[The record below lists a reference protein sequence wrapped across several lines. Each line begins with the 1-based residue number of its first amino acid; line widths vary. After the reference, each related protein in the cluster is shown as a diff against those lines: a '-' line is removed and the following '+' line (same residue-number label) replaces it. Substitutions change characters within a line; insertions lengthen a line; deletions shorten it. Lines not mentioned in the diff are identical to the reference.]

1 MPRVLP
7 IALIVGLIAG
17 LLVGGFHNL
26 FTVPVM
32 ERAIALE
39 EERAAPEAP
48 AGAME
53 HEGEGAV
60 VSLGVQRI
68 GMVVG
73 LAILGLIVGLIFA
86 GFYRLLQGIVPDW
99 HPLAIALIVGAVGF
113 WALSLFPFI
122 KYPLNPPGVGES
134 ASLTFRQGFQTLFI
148 LLSAAGAVGALYGI
162 KLINR
167 STSVAA
173 QWVQRYALVA
183 LAYAIFALVI
193 AFAIPGNPDPTP
205 VPVDL
210 LALFRTLS
218 MVGQFLLWLVLA
230 LGVGLTIMWY
240 QRSGQTVGNPGT
252 GNMSPRASAH

>member
-7 IALIVGLIAG
+7 IALIVGVMAG

-39 EERAAPEAP
+39 EERAAAVAP
-48 AGAME
+48 AGVAE
-53 HEGEGAV
+53 HGGGAV

-73 LAILGLIVGLIFA
+73 LATFGLIIGLVFT
-86 GFYRLLQGIVPDW
+86 GFYRLLRGIVPDW

-122 KYPLNPPGVGES
+122 KYPLNPPGVGEP
-134 ASLTFRQGFQTLFI
+134 ASLTYRQGFQTLFF
-148 LLSAAGAVGALYGI
+148 LLSAAGAVGALYSI
-162 KLINR
+162 KFINR
-167 STSVAA
+167 STSVTA
-173 QWVQRYALVA
+173 QRAQRYALVA
-183 LAYAIFALVI
+183 LAYAAFALI
-193 AFAIPGNPDPTP
+193 ITFALPGNPDPTP

-210 LALFRTLS
+210 LALFRTLT
-218 MVGQFLLWLVLA
+218 MIGHFLLWLLLA

-240 QRSGQTVGNPGT
+240 QRSTQTTSNPQSRNAT
-252 GNMSPRASAH
+252 PHASAQ

>member
-7 IALIVGLIAG
+7 IALIVGLMAG

-39 EERAAPEAP
+39 EERTAAEAP
-48 AGAME
+48 AGAAE
-53 HEGEGAV
+53 HEEEAT

-73 LAILGLIVGLIFA
+73 LAIFGLIIGLIFT
-86 GFYRLLQGIVPDW
+86 GLYRLLRGIVPDW

-134 ASLTFRQGFQTLFI
+134 SSLTFRQGFQTVFI
-148 LLSAAGAVGALYGI
+148 LLSAAGAVGALYGV

-173 QWVQRYALVA
+173 QRTQRYALLALGYVA
-183 LAYAIFALVI
+183 FALII

-210 LALFRTLS
+210 LALFRTLT
-218 MVGQFLLWLVLA
+218 MIGQFLLWLLLA

-240 QRSGQTVGNPGT
+240 QRSAQTVSGHGARNVTPG
-252 GNMSPRASAH
+252 ASAH

>member
-7 IALIVGLIAG
+7 IALIVGLLAG

-39 EERAAPEAP
+39 EERAAVEAP
-48 AGAME
+48 AGTAE
-53 HEGEGAV
+53 HEEGAV
-60 VSLGVQRI
+60 VSLGMQRV

-86 GFYRLLQGIVPDW
+86 GFYRLLRGIVPAW

-122 KYPLNPPGVGES
+122 KYPLNPPGVGEP

-167 STSVAA
+167 STSVSA
-173 QWVQRYALVA
+173 QRAQRYALLA
-183 LAYAIFALVI
+183 LAYVVFASII

-210 LALFRTLS
+210 LALFRTLT
-218 MVGQFLLWLVLA
+218 MVGQFLLWLLLA

-240 QRSGQTVGNPGT
+240 QRSGQMVSSPGARNIT
-252 GNMSPRASAH
+252 PRASAR

>member
-26 FTVPVM
+26 FTVPVI

-39 EERAAPEAP
+39 EERAAAEAP

-53 HEGEGAV
+53 HEEGVV

-73 LAILGLIVGLIFA
+73 LGIFGLIIGLIFT
-86 GFYRLLQGIVPDW
+86 GLYRLLRGVVPDW
-99 HPLAIALIVGAVGF
+99 PPLALALLVGAVGF

-122 KYPLNPPGVGES
+122 KFPLYPPGVGES

-162 KLINR
+162 KLVNR

-173 QWVQRYALVA
+173 QRGQRYALLA
-183 LAYAIFALVI
+183 LAYIIFALIIALVI
-193 AFAIPGNPDPTP
+193 PSNPDPTP

-210 LALFRTLS
+210 LALFRTLT
-218 MVGQFLLWLVLA
+218 MIGQFLLWLLLA

-240 QRSGQTVGNPGT
+240 QRSAQTAGGSKTRNITPHA
-252 GNMSPRASAH
+252 PAR